1 MKKLLLA
8 VSALFLVSAVFAQS
22 ERVAQMRQ
30 NAPSKVMQKT
40 ELTGF
45 EEGAVPQ
52 TLAPITRAH
61 VRDFIGMTYYDLQ
74 TNGSMSNR
82 IVAHNDQTVS
92 AIWTTNGS
100 TTSSRGTGY
109 NYYNSS
115 NWINSSTS
123 TARIENARSGWGTI
137 TCVGDA
143 EIVASHNGSTALIIA
158 IRPHKGTGDWTFST
172 GTISCSTPTPQTQ
185 YNYARYTWSQDPSTY
200 SESADSAHD
209 ETIFSSGTYS
219 ISGYPSAPIVNG
231 QFSETGAY
239 TTITKAYDDSGDF
252 FLYTVS
258 PDGKT
263 RTTHELKLATAL
275 DPDSKYITW
284 MNTVVETPGA
294 YVKGDYV
301 DTIQSPAGIYPDDG
315 ISGAYWYVKG
325 AVVGE
330 LHDPS
335 TDVDSTVVNSSGVAE
350 TNAAYTT
357 TDWIAVTGNEL
368 TLETAGSEAGTL
380 KLVLSLYSSN
390 SESAFLSQVIDT
402 YTGGSHTM
410 TRTAAQMSG
419 ATYVRVS
426 YIAGLSLSV
435 VEASGALAVAT
446 SDAYTLSE
454 EKNAVTLESISTDD
468 GTATVGYQ
476 VTLDGSNWSDITPG
490 QAITLPPGNSLQVR
504 IIGKFVD
511 NTSYT
516 VSCDGFAVLCYKVE
530 SDV

>member
-1 MKKLLLA
+1 MFNFSRWINRAGTGLNKFTNSGTAGNLI
-8 VSALFLVSAVFAQS
+8 
-22 ERVAQMRQ
+22 
-30 NAPSKVMQKT
+30 
-40 ELTGF
+40 LTPNPDSITTPG
-45 EEGAVPQ
+45 
-52 TLAPITRAH
+52 TPITASKLNHMENGIAIASDTLDRCFAFFSDFHILANAEAKFAH
-61 VRDFIGMTYYDLQ
+61 DVLLDGFGNSSGMTL
-74 TNGSMSNR
+74 
-82 IVAHNDQTVS
+82 
-92 AIWTTNGS
+92 
-100 TTSSRGTGY
+100 
-109 NYYNSS
+109 
-115 NWINSSTS
+115 
-123 TARIENARSGWGTI
+123 
-137 TCVGDA
+137 
-143 EIVASHNGSTALIIA
+143 
-158 IRPHKGTGDWTFST
+158 GDWTFST

-368 TLETAGSEAGTL
+368 TLETRSFTL
-380 KLVLSLYSSN
+380 LV
-390 SESAFLSQVIDT
+390 
-402 YTGGSHTM
+402 
-410 TRTAAQMSG
+410 
-419 ATYVRVS
+419 
-426 YIAGLSLSV
+426 
-435 VEASGALAVAT
+435 
-446 SDAYTLSE
+446 
-454 EKNAVTLESISTDD
+454 
-468 GTATVGYQ
+468 
-476 VTLDGSNWSDITPG
+476 
-490 QAITLPPGNSLQVR
+490 
-504 IIGKFVD
+504 
-511 NTSYT
+511 
-516 VSCDGFAVLCYKVE
+516 
-530 SDV
+530 